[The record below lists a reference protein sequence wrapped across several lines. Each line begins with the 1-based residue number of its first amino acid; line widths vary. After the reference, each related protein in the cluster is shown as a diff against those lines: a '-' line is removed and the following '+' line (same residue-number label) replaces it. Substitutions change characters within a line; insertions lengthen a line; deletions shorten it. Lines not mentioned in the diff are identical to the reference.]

1 MYMPAVETIEIGG
14 VPANE
19 ACAQISP
26 KRDNSALNLLEC
38 QAYIAALKR
47 VYGEPPEGASFRIKA
62 NHHEFGTYREVHFK
76 YDPGIGI
83 HRLYAIKVEQGLE
96 HWRDA
101 RMSAPVQYDPRGN
114 LEFEPLFIAKSVED
128 CFWPDEDP
136 AAEAKAA
143 E

>member
-1 MYMPAVETIEIGG
+1 MFLSEFEDVEIGG
-14 VPANE
+14 VPYEE

-76 YDPGIGI
+76 YDPGIGT
-83 HRLYAIKVEQGLE
+83 HRLYANQAENGLAR
-96 HWRDA
+96 WADA
-101 RMSAPVQYDPRGN
+101 RMSAPVQYDPRGS
-114 LEFEPLFIAKSVED
+114 LELEPLFVAKSVEE
-128 CFWPDEDP
+128 CFWPDV
-136 AAEAKAA
+136 AEADAQPTA
-143 E
+143 